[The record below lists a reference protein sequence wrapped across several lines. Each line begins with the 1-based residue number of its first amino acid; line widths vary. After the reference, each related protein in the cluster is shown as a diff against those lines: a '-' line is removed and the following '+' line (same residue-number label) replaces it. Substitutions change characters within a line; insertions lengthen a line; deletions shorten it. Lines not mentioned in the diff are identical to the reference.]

1 VPTAS
6 VYSRNDGVVAWQS
19 CQHERAAANVDDVE
33 IDGSHLGMGWNPDV
47 LQVVG
52 ERLAPRRGLRAAA

>member
-1 VPTAS
+1 

-19 CQHERAAANVDDVE
+19 CQHEGEAVRDNVDDFEV
-33 IDGSHLGMGWNPDV
+33 DGSHLGMGWNPDV

-52 ERLAPRRGLRAAA
+52 ERLALRRPLRAAA